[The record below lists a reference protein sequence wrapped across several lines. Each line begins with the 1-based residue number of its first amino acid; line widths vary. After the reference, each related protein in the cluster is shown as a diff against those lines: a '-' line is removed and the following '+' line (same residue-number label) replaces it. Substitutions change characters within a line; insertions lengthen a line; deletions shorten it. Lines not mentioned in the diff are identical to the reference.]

1 MNMAMRKINGC
12 CTIKAPFLSVF
23 KKTERF
29 FRQNPGSEKLLDILS
44 LQEDRGSYEFFS
56 DHFFCQLFPEWK
68 KNCFAYYKSRGPK
81 LKDILPERCIRK
93 CDEIMVTT
101 LRTLKQIAGGK
112 F

>member
-1 MNMAMRKINGC
+1 M
-12 CTIKAPFLSVF
+12 KAPFLSVF

-29 FRQNPGSEKLLDILS
+29 FRQNPGSEKLLDFLG

-68 KNCFAYYKSRGPK
+68 KHCFAYYKGRGQK
-81 LKDILPERCIRK
+81 LREILPERCIRK
-93 CDEIMVTT
+93 CDEAMLAT
-101 LRTLKQIAGGK
+101 LRALKQTADGS